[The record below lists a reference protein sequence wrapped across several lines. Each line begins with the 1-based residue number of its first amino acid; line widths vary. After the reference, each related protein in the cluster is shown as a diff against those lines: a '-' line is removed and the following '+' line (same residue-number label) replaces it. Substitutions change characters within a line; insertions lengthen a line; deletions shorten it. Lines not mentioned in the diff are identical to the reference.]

1 MRRKLLLLKSE
12 MLGGVDLE
20 LFSLLEKN
28 EQRQIK
34 LFQLLLEEKGEVSVN
49 NVLTRLSVDRATL
62 KEDLFYLQA
71 NLENIKQLEIVIQEG
86 NILLIRH
93 GNIAAVDVYY
103 HCYLRYST
111 KYQILLYLLENGSFD
126 RQKLVMELNISSAT
140 LSRRVKELNDSLNEF
155 HLKIK
160 SGRLTGPESQ
170 IRYFYF
176 QLFWFGRP
184 YLENKKEYSDLSGN
198 TFLDLL

>member
-62 KEDLFYLQA
+62 KE
-71 NLENIKQLEIVIQEG
+71 
-86 NILLIRH
+86 
-93 GNIAAVDVYY
+93 
-103 HCYLRYST
+103 
-111 KYQILLYLLENGSFD
+111 
-126 RQKLVMELNISSAT
+126 
-140 LSRRVKELNDSLNEF
+140 
-155 HLKIK
+155 
-160 SGRLTGPESQ
+160 
-170 IRYFYF
+170 
-176 QLFWFGRP
+176 
-184 YLENKKEYSDLSGN
+184 
-198 TFLDLL
+198 

>member
-12 MLGGVDLE
+12 MLEGVDLE

-176 QLFWFGRP
+176 QLF
-184 YLENKKEYSDLSGN
+184 
-198 TFLDLL
+198 

>member
-12 MLGGVDLE
+12 MLEGVDLE

-71 NLENIKQLEIVIQEG
+71 NLEN
-86 NILLIRH
+86 
-93 GNIAAVDVYY
+93 
-103 HCYLRYST
+103 
-111 KYQILLYLLENGSFD
+111 
-126 RQKLVMELNISSAT
+126 
-140 LSRRVKELNDSLNEF
+140 
-155 HLKIK
+155 
-160 SGRLTGPESQ
+160 
-170 IRYFYF
+170 
-176 QLFWFGRP
+176 
-184 YLENKKEYSDLSGN
+184 
-198 TFLDLL
+198 

>member
-12 MLGGVDLE
+12 MLEGVDLE

-86 NILLIRH
+86 NIL
-93 GNIAAVDVYY
+93 
-103 HCYLRYST
+103 
-111 KYQILLYLLENGSFD
+111 
-126 RQKLVMELNISSAT
+126 
-140 LSRRVKELNDSLNEF
+140 
-155 HLKIK
+155 
-160 SGRLTGPESQ
+160 
-170 IRYFYF
+170 
-176 QLFWFGRP
+176 
-184 YLENKKEYSDLSGN
+184 
-198 TFLDLL
+198 

>member
-12 MLGGVDLE
+12 MLEGVDLE

-71 NLENIKQLEIVIQEG
+71 NLKSIKQLEIVIQEG

-111 KYQILLYLLENGSFD
+111 KYQILLYL
-126 RQKLVMELNISSAT
+126 
-140 LSRRVKELNDSLNEF
+140 
-155 HLKIK
+155 
-160 SGRLTGPESQ
+160 
-170 IRYFYF
+170 
-176 QLFWFGRP
+176 
-184 YLENKKEYSDLSGN
+184 
-198 TFLDLL
+198 

>member
-12 MLGGVDLE
+12 MLEGVDLE

-71 NLENIKQLEIVIQEG
+71 NLE
-86 NILLIRH
+86 
-93 GNIAAVDVYY
+93 
-103 HCYLRYST
+103 
-111 KYQILLYLLENGSFD
+111 
-126 RQKLVMELNISSAT
+126 
-140 LSRRVKELNDSLNEF
+140 
-155 HLKIK
+155 
-160 SGRLTGPESQ
+160 
-170 IRYFYF
+170 
-176 QLFWFGRP
+176 
-184 YLENKKEYSDLSGN
+184 
-198 TFLDLL
+198 

>member
-34 LFQLLLEEKGEVSVN
+34 LFQLLLEEKGEISVN

-71 NLENIKQLEIVIQEG
+71 NLE
-86 NILLIRH
+86 
-93 GNIAAVDVYY
+93 
-103 HCYLRYST
+103 
-111 KYQILLYLLENGSFD
+111 
-126 RQKLVMELNISSAT
+126 
-140 LSRRVKELNDSLNEF
+140 
-155 HLKIK
+155 
-160 SGRLTGPESQ
+160 
-170 IRYFYF
+170 
-176 QLFWFGRP
+176 
-184 YLENKKEYSDLSGN
+184 
-198 TFLDLL
+198 

>member
-12 MLGGVDLE
+12 MLEGVDLE

-71 NLENIKQLEIVIQEG
+71 NLENIK
-86 NILLIRH
+86 
-93 GNIAAVDVYY
+93 
-103 HCYLRYST
+103 
-111 KYQILLYLLENGSFD
+111 
-126 RQKLVMELNISSAT
+126 
-140 LSRRVKELNDSLNEF
+140 
-155 HLKIK
+155 
-160 SGRLTGPESQ
+160 
-170 IRYFYF
+170 
-176 QLFWFGRP
+176 
-184 YLENKKEYSDLSGN
+184 
-198 TFLDLL
+198 

>member
-12 MLGGVDLE
+12 MLEGVDLE

-93 GNIAAVDVYY
+93 GNIA
-103 HCYLRYST
+103 
-111 KYQILLYLLENGSFD
+111 
-126 RQKLVMELNISSAT
+126 
-140 LSRRVKELNDSLNEF
+140 
-155 HLKIK
+155 
-160 SGRLTGPESQ
+160 
-170 IRYFYF
+170 
-176 QLFWFGRP
+176 
-184 YLENKKEYSDLSGN
+184 
-198 TFLDLL
+198 

>member
-12 MLGGVDLE
+12 MLEGVDLE

-71 NLENIKQLEIVIQEG
+71 NLENIKQLEIVI
-86 NILLIRH
+86 
-93 GNIAAVDVYY
+93 
-103 HCYLRYST
+103 
-111 KYQILLYLLENGSFD
+111 
-126 RQKLVMELNISSAT
+126 
-140 LSRRVKELNDSLNEF
+140 
-155 HLKIK
+155 
-160 SGRLTGPESQ
+160 
-170 IRYFYF
+170 
-176 QLFWFGRP
+176 
-184 YLENKKEYSDLSGN
+184 
-198 TFLDLL
+198 

>member
-71 NLENIKQLEIVIQEG
+71 NLENIKQLEIVT
-86 NILLIRH
+86 
-93 GNIAAVDVYY
+93 D
-103 HCYLRYST
+103 C
-111 KYQILLYLLENGSFD
+111 
-126 RQKLVMELNISSAT
+126 RQKLFQTRNSS
-140 LSRRVKELNDSLNEF
+140 LE
-155 HLKIK
+155 
-160 SGRLTGPESQ
+160 
-170 IRYFYF
+170 
-176 QLFWFGRP
+176 QLFIYFVS
-184 YLENKKEYSDLSGN
+184 N
-198 TFLDLL
+198 F

>member
-12 MLGGVDLE
+12 MLEGVDLE

-86 NILLIRH
+86 N
-93 GNIAAVDVYY
+93 
-103 HCYLRYST
+103 
-111 KYQILLYLLENGSFD
+111 
-126 RQKLVMELNISSAT
+126 
-140 LSRRVKELNDSLNEF
+140 
-155 HLKIK
+155 
-160 SGRLTGPESQ
+160 
-170 IRYFYF
+170 
-176 QLFWFGRP
+176 
-184 YLENKKEYSDLSGN
+184 
-198 TFLDLL
+198 

>member
-62 KEDLFYLQA
+62 KEDLFYYKLTWKIS
-71 NLENIKQLEIVIQEG
+71 NNWK
-86 NILLIRH
+86 LLSKKGI
-93 GNIAAVDVYY
+93 
-103 HCYLRYST
+103 
-111 KYQILLYLLENGSFD
+111 
-126 RQKLVMELNISSAT
+126 
-140 LSRRVKELNDSLNEF
+140 
-155 HLKIK
+155 
-160 SGRLTGPESQ
+160 
-170 IRYFYF
+170 FY
-176 QLFWFGRP
+176 
-184 YLENKKEYSDLSGN
+184 
-198 TFLDLL
+198 

>member
-12 MLGGVDLE
+12 MLEGVDLE

-103 HCYLRYST
+103 H
-111 KYQILLYLLENGSFD
+111 
-126 RQKLVMELNISSAT
+126 
-140 LSRRVKELNDSLNEF
+140 
-155 HLKIK
+155 
-160 SGRLTGPESQ
+160 
-170 IRYFYF
+170 
-176 QLFWFGRP
+176 
-184 YLENKKEYSDLSGN
+184 
-198 TFLDLL
+198 

>member
-1 MRRKLLLLKSE
+1 

-34 LFQLLLEEKGEVSVN
+34 LFQLLLEEKGEISVN

-111 KYQILLYLLENGSFD
+111 KYQILLICWKMAHLIGRNLSWNLISVRLLCLAE
-126 RQKLVMELNISSAT
+126 
-140 LSRRVKELNDSLNEF
+140 
-155 HLKIK
+155 
-160 SGRLTGPESQ
+160 
-170 IRYFYF
+170 
-176 QLFWFGRP
+176 
-184 YLENKKEYSDLSGN
+184 
-198 TFLDLL
+198 